1 MAFSRVESA
10 ALNGGGGTNI
20 GNERTDRRLRVAVVS
35 KSGNPCGESSDWQES
50 LLRWAGSRC
59 HGRLLACHRSGFVT
73 SSPLSE
79 LAQRAV
85 LLLSFAT

>member
-1 MAFSRVESA
+1 MGE
-10 ALNGGGGTNI
+10 GGRILAMRGQI
-20 GNERTDRRLRVAVVS
+20 EDYVAVVS